1 MGELGVVAQAR
12 AGRVVL
18 AALAAQLPETLHV
31 HVLRPTPS
39 LLAPS
44 PPHVRAAL
52 RRSPPFLLLP
62 PLFCDSC
69 PLRTTACSRLKAAL
83 SEVGPTPRGYNFE
96 CVPSSD

>member
-1 MGELGVVAQAR
+1 MVAQAR

-31 HVLRPTPS
+31 HVFCPTPS

-83 SEVGPTPRGYNFE
+83 SEVGPTPRGYN
-96 CVPSSD
+96 